1 MKKTQCPACA
11 AKGNDTRGDNLI
23 VFDDGHTHCFACGYH
38 TVAEGSTV
46 TKRKAA
52 SLSMPESAAAQAIPN
67 HTFVHPAILKRYGVR
82 VKTIRTRSG
91 AVREMPHVV
100 YYTYLDSN
108 GVLEGVKVRD
118 YKRDKDESTYWIDG
132 SKAGIYGLHLL
143 KGRRTLYICE
153 GEPDT
158 LGLAYASKLKFDIIG
173 LPGAQHTQKLS
184 KIKHIIDKYA
194 KIVLMFDPDD
204 AGEAAVESALEILPE
219 YKVWRAALKYDV
231 CDTYEKLGT
240 VGIREA
246 LDKASKCTTSLLVS
260 DAELSKEYMR
270 HLLQQHYTGYD
281 TGFTGLNK
289 MLGGELKPSEV
300 LLFVAHSGRGKST
313 VALNMAYNMAYLSKA
328 KVMWVSTEMLYV
340 SMVHKALECD
350 LGVVLRYEHDTLNVP
365 YSELEDSLSFI
376 SEHFIFYNGEM
387 DICSIEEAAY
397 EAIAVHDLDVLI
409 IDVLNDIEGITD
421 WKQSSNIMKTINRI
435 ANGDLRD
442 KRKPIAVI
450 LVAHTVKK
458 DGKYSKTIS
467 LSDISGG
474 GQFIRRS
481 TCIIAMNGEL
491 EKRRRYLSL
500 LKMPRMG
507 VAEQSEC
514 DLVYDINERFYKEVD
529 I

>member
-1 MKKTQCPACA
+1 MKTQCPACA
-11 AKGNDTRGDNLI
+11 AKGNDTRGDNLV
-23 VFDDGHTHCFACGYH
+23 VFPDGHKHCFACGYH
-38 TVAEGSTV
+38 VQEGTANYSSSKKKLNVAD
-46 TKRKAA
+46 
-52 SLSMPESAAAQAIPN
+52 SAPCEAVPN
-67 HTFVHPAILKRYGVR
+67 HSFIHKAVLKRYGVR
-82 VKTIRTRSG
+82 VKRTYSRSG
-91 AVREMPHVV
+91 AER
-100 YYTYLDSN
+100 
-108 GVLEGVKVRD
+108 VLEDVLYYNYFDELGTLVGTKVRD
-118 YKRDKDESTYWIDG
+118 YKRPKDESTYWLEG
-132 SKAGIYGLHLL
+132 SQAGLYGLNQL
-143 KGRRTLYICE
+143 KGRKVLYLCE

-158 LGLAYASKLKFDIIG
+158 LALAHISKCKFDVLG

-184 KIKHIIDKYA
+184 KIKHIIDRYA

-204 AGEAAVESALEILPE
+204 AGEAAVESALELLPD
-219 YKVWRAALKYDV
+219 YKVWRAALKLDV
-231 CDTYEKLGT
+231 CDSIEKLGSKSVVT
-240 VGIREA
+240 AISS
-246 LDKASKCTTSLLVS
+246 ASKCATSLLVS
-260 DAELSKEYMR
+260 DADLSKEYLK
-270 HLLQQHYTGYD
+270 HLMQQHYTGYD
-281 TGFTGLNK
+281 TGFTGLNR

-300 LLFVAHSGRGKST
+300 VLFVAHSGRGKST
-313 VALNMAYNMAYLSKA
+313 VILDVAYNMAALSKA

-350 LGVVLRYEHDTLNVP
+350 LGTVLRYEHDMLNVP

-376 SEHFIFYNGEM
+376 SKQFIFYNGEM
-387 DICSIEEAAY
+387 DIYSIEEAVY
-397 EAIAVHDLDVLI
+397 EAIAVHDLDVLV

-421 WKQSSNIMKTINRI
+421 WKQSSDIMKVINRI

-458 DGKYSKTIS
+458 DGKYSKAIS

-507 VAEQSEC
+507 VAEQSTC
-514 DLVYDINERFYKEVD
+514 DIIYDINERFYKEVAL
-529 I
+529 